1 MSGASRERADHMR
14 DLSDLG
20 AQVRD
25 PESRPH
31 FDEAVRAF
39 QAGALRAAVVEA
51 WVAVSL
57 DLTNKIRHLAET
69 GDGVAA
75 SVIKAL
81 DAAVASRDV
90 PAMQAFERTILDEC
104 EQTFEL
110 ITSREHVELAR
121 LYEDRN
127 LCAHPAFIEPGEVFV
142 ATPELVRSHLAAAV
156 DCALSL
162 PPVSGKKL
170 VDNLQRD
177 LDSNSWPRD
186 ADVPEYLR
194 EQYFS
199 RTRDSVQ
206 LNLVKLIVKCAVR
219 PPAKADLSISTPNQ
233 VAHRCRIAVN
243 AVHDIRPEVLQRG
256 VEVVV
261 AGWVRSGAVTDELLL
276 RLVGALGHL
285 PFTWQVIDGG
295 TRARLAALLETAPVS
310 SLIEER
316 TFASGPPAEP
326 TLSASYDTAVRAAT
340 ADFQDLETLVRRP
353 TLDKKQ
359 WVAPALEALANA
371 GSFRSAESR
380 LRCVLRLAP
389 VLTPR
394 DLSTAATAIRRNNQI
409 YQASDAPELLS
420 NLYRETADVPGAAAV
435 WRDLAQGLH
444 DDYMVDHTDADG
456 YFSYSELL
464 AEVTTS
470 ED

>member
-1 MSGASRERADHMR
+1 MR
-14 DLSDLG
+14 DLADLG

-25 PESRPH
+25 PDSRPH

-69 GDGVAA
+69 GDGGAA
-75 SVIKAL
+75 TAIKTL
-81 DAAVASRDV
+81 DAAVAIRDV
-90 PAMQAFERTILDEC
+90 PAMQAFERSILEEC
-104 EQTFEL
+104 ERSFEL
-110 ITSREHVELAR
+110 ITSRERVALAR

-127 LCAHPAFIEPGEVFV
+127 LCAHPAFIEPGEVFA

-162 PPVSGKKL
+162 PPVSGKKI
-170 VDNLQRD
+170 VENLQRD

-186 ADVPEYLR
+186 ADVADYVR

-219 PPAKADLSISTPNQ
+219 PPAAADLSTASPNQ
-233 VAHRCRIAVN
+233 VAHRCRVAVN
-243 AVHDIRPEVLQRG
+243 AVNDVRPDVLQRG
-256 VEVVV
+256 LEAVV
-261 AGWVRSGAVTDELLL
+261 AAWVRSGAVTDEVLL

-285 PFTWQVIDGG
+285 SCTWQVIDGG
-295 TRARLAALLETAPVS
+295 TRARLAALLESAPVG

-326 TLSASYDTAVRAAT
+326 TMLASYNTAIQAAT
-340 ADFQDLETLVRRP
+340 ADFQDLDTLVRRP
-353 TLDKKQ
+353 TLDSRQ
-359 WVAPALEALANA
+359 WVAPAVEALANA

-389 VLTPR
+389 VLTAD
-394 DLSTAATAIRRNNQI
+394 DLATAAASIRGNNQI
-409 YQASDAPELLS
+409 YQASDTPELLS
-420 NLYRETADVPGAAAV
+420 NLFRETQGVPGGGEV
-435 WRDLAQGLH
+435 WLDLAQGLH
-444 DDYMVDHTDADG
+444 DDYMADHTDADG
-456 YFSYSELL
+456 YFSYSGLL
-464 AEVTTS
+464 AEVAAS

>member
-1 MSGASRERADHMR
+1 MR
-14 DLSDLG
+14 DLANLG

-25 PESRPH
+25 PDSRPL

-57 DLTNKIRHLAET
+57 DLTNKNRHLAET

-75 SVIKAL
+75 SAIKAL

-90 PAMQAFERTILDEC
+90 PAMQAFERTILDDC

-162 PPVSGKKL
+162 PPVSGKK
-170 VDNLQRD
+170 VVENLQRD

-186 ADVPEYLR
+186 SDVVAYLR

-219 PPAKADLSISTPNQ
+219 PPAATDLAVASPNQ
-233 VAHRCRIAVN
+233 LAHRCRMAVSAVN
-243 AVHDIRPEVLQRG
+243 DICPGVLERG
-256 VEVVV
+256 VEAVL
-261 AGWVRSGAVTDELLL
+261 ASWVRSGAITDELLL

-285 PFTWQVIDGG
+285 PCTWQIIDGG

-316 TFASGPPAEP
+316 TFASGPPADP
-326 TLSASYDTAVRAAT
+326 TMSVSYDKAVQAAT
-340 ADFQDLETLVRRP
+340 EDFQDLEVLVRRP
-353 TLDKKQ
+353 TRDPRQ
-359 WVAPALEALANA
+359 WVAPALEALATA

-389 VLTPR
+389 VLTND
-394 DLSTAATAIRRNNQI
+394 DLATAATSIRGNNQI

-420 NLYRETADVPGAAAV
+420 NLYRETANVPGAAKV
-435 WRDLAQGLH
+435 WLDLAQGLH

-464 AEVTTS
+464 AEVTDS
-470 ED
+470 KD